1 MNYAPSRAQVRKIKT
16 LQGLV
21 FGDDDAA
28 YREML
33 QGQAGVKSCKDLR
46 GPKIDRVIRHLER
59 CAGQVG
65 DKRSAGETP
74 APTGRRGKRGPLRA
88 TEEQL
93 EKIKVLWNN
102 VSRVVWEYGTES
114 RQAAQALNKFLLRRF
129 KVAAPEWL
137 TLPQAQDVI
146 EALKEMDKRRE
157 AAGQGPGKALNHE
170 K

>member
-59 CAGQVG
+59 CAGQVKKEQPG
-65 DKRSAGETP
+65 YIGEIKRRWA
-74 APTGRRGKRGPLRA
+74 R
-88 TEEQL
+88 
-93 EKIKVLWNN
+93 
-102 VSRVVWEYGTES
+102 VSRVAQEWGAES
-114 RQAAQALNKFLLRRF
+114 RQSIQALNKFVFRVAG
-129 KVAAPEWL
+129 VAAVEWL
-137 TLPQAQDVI
+137 TLPQGQKVI
-146 EALKEMDKRRE
+146 EALKAMGGRR
-157 AAGQGPGKALNHE
+157 KAMG
-170 K
+170 